1 MGWRGRICTCVEVGG
16 GGGMQNSIQSATV
29 ENVPHNYKTLL
40 NVWGCCALSKGGSE
54 ANMCLSWQCPH
65 MTPGRTPP
73 ALLSFTPICTGAP
86 AVHWP
91 QLWGR
96 GQGEEGNRLNR
107 YAIEPKDKVAQNNL
121 ARQIKHLIYRCGARS
136 QGPEIGSSCGNWASW
151 VCLR

>member
-1 MGWRGRICTCVEVGG
+1 MAGLESQGGGGFKFSLERRVGVIQAQRMVCSYQAGGQQGLEVGKEELACPVVGTGRCAVEGWRGRICTCVEVGG

-86 AVHWP
+86 AVH
-91 QLWGR
+91 
-96 GQGEEGNRLNR
+96 
-107 YAIEPKDKVAQNNL
+107 
-121 ARQIKHLIYRCGARS
+121 
-136 QGPEIGSSCGNWASW
+136 
-151 VCLR
+151 